1 MEDFPRI
8 ISADDHV
15 VEPMELWTSRLP
27 AKFLVRGPRVVR
39 EKGVVRLYDGDWRYV
54 TTDDGGW
61 TDVWEYEDLRFP
73 TALQGS
79 AVGFPIEEMELR
91 VITFDDMRKG
101 CYDPVARLA
110 DMDQAGIEASLCFPN
125 LFVRFCGQRF
135 QEAQDKELA
144 LACVQA
150 YNDFI
155 VDEWTAGS
163 GGRLIP
169 LGIIPLWDAALAKAE
184 VERVAARGMKAFCFS
199 EIPPYLG
206 LPSIH
211 TDYWDPFFA
220 ACVEADVAI
229 MMHIGSSSRLPSTSA
244 DAPNAVMNSVQA
256 VNSAMSMVDWLYS
269 GVLIRFPTLRLG
281 MAECQIG
288 WIPYFLERA
297 DEVWSHN
304 RAWNEAFDKI
314 PNPPS
319 SYFGDHFWCTF
330 FSDRFG
336 LQNVDAIGVDNI
348 MFETDYPHSD
358 SNWPTSLDV
367 AKEQTAHLDAAAVEK
382 IVRGNAKALLKL
394 P

>member
-1 MEDFPRI
+1 MDDFPRI

-15 VEPMELWTSRLP
+15 VEPPDLWTSRLP
-27 AKFLVRGPRVVR
+27 KKFVERGPRTVR
-39 EKGVVRLYDGDWRYV
+39 EKGEVQLRNGDWSYV
-54 TTDDGGW
+54 TTDQGGW

-79 AVGFPIEEMELR
+79 AVGFAIADMELR
-91 VITFDDMRKG
+91 VITYDEMRKG
-101 CYDPVARLA
+101 CYDQTARLA

-135 QEAQDKELA
+135 LEGQDKELS
-144 LACVQA
+144 LACVRA
-150 YNDFI
+150 YNDFVI
-155 VDEWTAGS
+155 DEWTAGS

-169 LGIIPLWDAALAKAE
+169 LGIIPLWDAELAAVE
-184 VERVAARGMKAFCFS
+184 VARSAARGMKAYCFS

-211 TDYWDPFFA
+211 TEYWDPFFS
-220 ACVEADVAI
+220 ACRDADVAI
-229 MMHIGSSSRLPSTSA
+229 MMHIGSSSKLPVTSA

-256 VNSAMSMVDWLYS
+256 VNSAMSLADWLYS
-269 GVLIRFPTLRLG
+269 GVLIRFPELRIG

-288 WIPYFLERA
+288 WIPYFLERC

-304 RAWNEAFDKI
+304 RAWNEAYEKI

-336 LQNVDAIGVDNI
+336 LKNVDSIGVDNI
-348 MFETDYPHSD
+348 MFESDYPHSD

-367 AKEQTAHLDAAAVEK
+367 AKEQTAHLDRESIEK
-382 IVRGNAKALLKL
+382 IVRGNAKQLLKL
-394 P
+394 D